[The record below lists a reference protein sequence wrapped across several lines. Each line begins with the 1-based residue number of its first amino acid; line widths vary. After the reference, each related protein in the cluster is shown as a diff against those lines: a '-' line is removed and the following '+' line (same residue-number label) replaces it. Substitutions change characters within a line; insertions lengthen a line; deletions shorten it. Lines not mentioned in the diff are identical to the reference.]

1 MVEWS
6 PEKSQKLKLK
16 TMEIIAES
24 KYVRISPRKAS
35 LVVKTLR
42 GLSPQ
47 EALDK
52 LPFINKSAAS
62 PLAKLIKSAIA
73 NAQNNAK
80 LKVEGLRIK
89 RLEVLTGSS
98 FKRWRPISRG
108 RAHPYQKRTSH
119 LKVILEGEA

>member
-1 MVEWS
+1 
-6 PEKSQKLKLK
+6 
-16 TMEIIAES
+16 MEIVAES

-35 LVVKTLR
+35 LVVKALR

-52 LPFINKSAAS
+52 LLFINKSAAS
-62 PLAKLIKSAIA
+62 PLAKLIKSAIS

-80 LKVEGLRIK
+80 LKAEELKIK

-98 FKRWRPISRG
+98 FKRWRPVSRG
-108 RAHPYQKRTSH
+108 RAHPYKKRTSH
-119 LKVILEGEA
+119 IKVILEGEA